1 MNQIRHDF
9 VDDLRVLQWLRLFEL
24 ICNIKFVTRFCP
36 ETYMESTYLQSD
48 LTVKVKMR
56 TYIRLFIE
64 GATF

>member
-1 MNQIRHDF
+1 
-9 VDDLRVLQWLRLFEL
+9 
-24 ICNIKFVTRFCP
+24 
-36 ETYMESTYLQSD
+36 MESTYLQSD